1 LQSRKRLFSGILRK
15 ILAMIDDNDLP
26 TLDYYQARV
35 EFFKT
40 LLSPIPLEKI
50 HDFVSEIQNNLINPF
65 CDKYHIA
72 YSGSTPDEN
81 WGFGD
86 YEGIH
91 DPMFLCAK
99 NNEDYKKIITLERL
113 LDTWIGRICISNF
126 TSDYYPK
133 V

>member
-1 LQSRKRLFSGILRK
+1 
-15 ILAMIDDNDLP
+15 MIDDNDLP

-65 CDKYHIA
+65 CDVVGVKSAVCLKGANASLILWDVA
-72 YSGSTPDEN
+72 YS
-81 WGFGD
+81 
-86 YEGIH
+86 
-91 DPMFLCAK
+91 
-99 NNEDYKKIITLERL
+99 
-113 LDTWIGRICISNF
+113 
-126 TSDYYPK
+126 